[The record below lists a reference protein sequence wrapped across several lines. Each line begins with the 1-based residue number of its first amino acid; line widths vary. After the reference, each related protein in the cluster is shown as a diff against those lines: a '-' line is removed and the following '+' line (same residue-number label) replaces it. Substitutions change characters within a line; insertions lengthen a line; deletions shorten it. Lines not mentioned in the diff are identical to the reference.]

1 MEWADEEDYKR
12 VIFFNLVK
20 LLIVIQVNEKWSLL
34 SFNPDEV
41 QGKLRCSLPLKE
53 STWNEEVL
61 WEVS

>member
-20 LLIVIQVNEKWSLL
+20 LLIVIQVSEKLSLL
-34 SFNPDEV
+34 SLNPDEI
-41 QGKLRCSLPLKE
+41 QGKLQYSLPVKE

-61 WEVS
+61 WEVY